1 MADTSQETGVSHL
14 WSELVP
20 PEIELFFSK
29 GDEKD
34 PRMGEIVRPLSSGSS
49 LDGVDVA
56 FIGVPEDRGIRANGG
71 REGARLGPRF
81 IRKAF
86 YRLTPGFRPSLSD
99 LSIVDV
105 GDIRTEGKTL
115 EEVHEGTRSVVA
127 AVASKG
133 VIPIVLG
140 GGHDLTYPGLHGF
153 VDGFGFGEGELGVVN
168 VDSHLDVR
176 DMSHGL
182 TSGTPFFRIL
192 EELPGRPVKGGNFA
206 EFGIQ
211 ELHNSPWYYKWLRD
225 TGASIFTL
233 KSLQGRPMETFL
245 QALQAAGEGTRAVA
259 VSIDIDAARSTDA
272 PGASASNPNGLSAQ
286 DLEKVA
292 YLAGRTERVRFFDI
306 METSPPLDVDGRTSA
321 LAAAVL
327 FWFLKGLC
335 ERR

>member
-1 MADTSQETGVSHL
+1 M
-14 WSELVP
+14 WNELVP
-20 PEIELFFSK
+20 PERELFFSK
-29 GDEKD
+29 NDEKD
-34 PRMGEIVRPLSSGSS
+34 PRMGEIVHPLAADDS
-49 LDGVDVA
+49 LEGYDVA
-56 FIGVPEDRGIRANGG
+56 LIGLPEDRGILANGG

-99 LSIVDV
+99 LSIADV
-105 GDIRTEGKTL
+105 GDVRTEGRSL
-115 EEVHEGTRSVVA
+115 DEVHEGARAIVA
-127 AVASKG
+127 AIASRG
-133 VIPIVLG
+133 VLPVVLG
-140 GGHDLTYPGLHGF
+140 GGHDLTFPGLHGL
-153 VDGFGFGEGELGVVN
+153 VDGLFLKEGELGVIN

-176 DMSHGL
+176 DMSHGI
-182 TSGTPFFRIL
+182 TSGTPFFRAL
-192 EELPGRPVKGGNFA
+192 EELPGKPLKGGNFV
-206 EFGIQ
+206 EFGVQ
-211 ELHNSPWYYKWLRD
+211 ELHNSPWYYQWLRE
-225 TGASIFTL
+225 TGATVFTL

-245 QALQAAGEGTRAVA
+245 QALQISGEGTRVVA
-259 VSIDIDAARSTDA
+259 VSVDIDAARSTDA

-306 METSPPLDVDGRTSA
+306 MEMSPPLDVDGRSSA